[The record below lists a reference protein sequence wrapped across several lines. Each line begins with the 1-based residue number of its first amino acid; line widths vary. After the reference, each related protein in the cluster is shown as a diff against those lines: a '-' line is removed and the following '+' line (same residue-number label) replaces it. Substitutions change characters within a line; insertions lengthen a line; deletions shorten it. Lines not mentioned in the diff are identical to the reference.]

1 VKECLQQGLQT
12 KSLFKTVFTTAATG
26 YQSISPLLLH
36 IGHGH
41 WTYAHAYVGCCC
53 VCVACRSGN
62 REIIDLRQGLFGT
75 ASTAAADPKAIS
87 RRKAHGALM
96 AVNFIVI
103 LPLGALAARQ
113 LRCHWI
119 TSARV
124 RASMFY
130 VHMIAQ
136 VRNRRG
142 YQGLRARGG
151 RGTGACLHGSC
162 CVTGLQ

>member
-1 VKECLQQGLQT
+1 MLT
-12 KSLFKTVFTTAATG
+12 P
-26 YQSISPLLLH
+26 I
-36 IGHGH
+36 IGQ
-41 WTYAHAYVGCCC
+41 CC
-53 VCVACRSGN
+53 VFIACRNGN

-103 LPLGALAARQ
+103 FPLGALAARQ

-119 TSARV
+119 TSPRV

-130 VHMIAQ
+130 VHMTAQ
-136 VRNRRG
+136 VRYRGG
-142 YQGLRARGG
+142 YQGLRPCGGGEGDMPARQ
-151 RGTGACLHGSC
+151 LF
-162 CVTGLQ
+162 VTGLH